1 MRGGWR
7 HSVTHPPCDQ
17 GACSHRPCGAGQ
29 CREADAYWPVLG
41 LVLGPGEV
49 LGVGLVVLGV
59 SVPMPPADEPEDDP
73 PDMSFDPPVDV
84 PDELPDDVPPDV
96 PPEVPPVGT
105 PLDGFEGM
113 PSIGVPPELL
123 VPELLVPELPLM
135 PEPEPP
141 PVMPVHAPSSITQ
154 AMGNIHFVISHS
166 RKFQMAVRT
175 VARTERTALLMQRV
189 EAGGE

>member
-1 MRGGWR
+1 M
-7 HSVTHPPCDQ
+7 
-17 GACSHRPCGAGQ
+17 
-29 CREADAYWPVLG
+29 LG

-59 SVPMPPADEPEDDP
+59 SVPMPPADEPEDELPLVPEEPDGMLDP
-73 PDMSFDPPVDV
+73 PDASGRRVSTLDGLLLDSAAGVV
-84 PDELPDDVPPDV
+84 LPDV
-96 PPEVPPVGT
+96 PLE
-105 PLDGFEGM
+105 E
-113 PSIGVPPELL
+113 VPPELMLLSDGMPEVPLPEL

-189 EAGGE
+189 EAGRE

>member
-1 MRGGWR
+1 
-7 HSVTHPPCDQ
+7 
-17 GACSHRPCGAGQ
+17 
-29 CREADAYWPVLG
+29 VLG

-59 SVPMPPADEPEDDP
+59 SVPMPPADEPEDE
-73 PDMSFDPPVDV
+73 V
-84 PDELPDDVPPDV
+84 PDELSDGMPDEVPEDLL
-96 PPEVPPVGT
+96 PPEEPVSGAPGVGAWDGDSLIEPLLAPEDVDPP
-105 PLDGFEGM
+105 
-113 PSIGVPPELL
+113 PPRSDDA
-123 VPELLVPELPLM
+123 PELVPELPLM